1 MRLRFSTLAALVL
14 LGGAS
19 PSRAADPTPPNE
31 RPVPFDKRWLEPYFA
46 TGPLA
51 AGAQAFRRDDYGRA
65 VAALEGPVKRLG
77 RKSPERGPA
86 RFMLAYAQL
95 SQNDCDAAGPI
106 FEELHRSYPLLAS
119 YHAYHAARCRLR
131 EEDPTG
137 ALEWADKVAEGSVP
151 EAEAALIKL
160 DALVALERFAEVE
173 TAAATFLERFPNGP
187 RRSEAMFRRAEAMD
201 RLGRNPVEV
210 AQLYRKIWSEAPQ
223 EAWSRRAEE
232 SLRALVAR
240 LPARPQVGKAMTGPD
255 PAELGRFTAGEWV
268 ERGMVLFERNANEA
282 SEAAFA
288 SALAASPGGAPSAE
302 LRCQAAYHRA
312 QSVFKQRQRA
322 RAAPLFI
329 NAESACRE
337 ARNTDLTV
345 KSLYQ
350 GARCLSNAGD
360 KATALVKYAA
370 VEKEAPGHS
379 YADDARLRA
388 AEIHTDAE
396 EPDKAKALLSTLAD
410 TYPKGDQ
417 ATEALWRLALAAIQ
431 AKNWDEA
438 TRWLDENLRR
448 VPRETI
454 WYAEGR
460 ALYWKA
466 RVAMTEGRKTE
477 ALLLYTQAINE
488 YPLSVYTLLS
498 FERMRAEFPDARR
511 KLLRQLRTGLV
522 GPASKSA
529 WKFTPRVAFGRPEFR
544 RAVELARMGLG
555 GEARRE
561 LARLGLGQLDTRD
574 KARQAAKDDDD
585 GGGKE
590 SQANKT
596 DRADKDDSGT
606 TTSEREDVNW
616 ITSLLLDRG
625 RSWAAAHAIPRYSL
639 TGYRRGYP
647 QGLREAM
654 WRLSYPKA
662 FPETV
667 AAVSRSNRVPE
678 ALQLAIMREESAF
691 NPRIESFANAL
702 GLTQMLVKTAR
713 RFSER
718 PVTRETLLDPTR
730 NLEFGSKLLSFL
742 LERYH
747 RKEPLVIASYN
758 AGEGAVDRW
767 LGERGDLPLDEF
779 LETIPYDETRGYT
792 KRVLASYITY
802 SWLYDNARP
811 VPEMSFSLKAP
822 PRPER
827 IGRSGKR
834 RAR

>member
-1 MRLRFSTLAALVL
+1 MRLRFGPLAARLALVAPL
-14 LGGAS
+14 APVIFGGGAF
-19 PSRAADPTPPNE
+19 AAAAESSTSE
-31 RPVPFDKRWLEPYFA
+31 RPVPFDKRWLEPFFA

-51 AGAQAFRRDDYGRA
+51 PGAQAFRRDDYGRA
-65 VAALEGPVKRLG
+65 VAALEGPVKRLA

-86 RFMLAYAQL
+86 RFMLASSQL
-95 SQNDCDAAGPI
+95 AQNDCDAAGPI
-106 FEELHRSYPLLAS
+106 FEELHRSYPLLAD
-119 YHAYHAARCRLR
+119 YHAYNAARCRLR
-131 EEDPTG
+131 EEDPSG
-137 ALEWADKVAEGSVP
+137 ALTWADKVSAGSVP
-151 EAEAALIKL
+151 EAEAELIKL
-160 DALVALERFAEVE
+160 DAFVALERFADVE
-173 TAAATFLERFPNGP
+173 KAATAFLERFPAGP

-201 RLGRNPVEV
+201 RLGRAPVEV
-210 AQLYRKIWSEAPQ
+210 AQLYRKIWSESPQ
-223 EAWSRRAEE
+223 EAWSRRAEDN
-232 SLRALVAR
+232 LRALIAR
-240 LPARPQVGKAMTGPD
+240 LPARPQVGKAATGPD
-255 PAELGRFTAGEWV
+255 PADLGRYSATEWL

-282 SEAAFA
+282 SETAFA
-288 SALAASPGGAPSAE
+288 NALSAAPGGAATAE

-322 RAAPLFI
+322 RGAPLFI
-329 NAESACRE
+329 SAEAACRE

-350 GARCLSNAGD
+350 AARCLSNAGD
-360 KATALVKYAA
+360 KAAALVKYAA
-370 VEKEAPGHS
+370 LEKEAPTHS

-388 AEIHTDAE
+388 AEIHSDAQ

-410 TYPKGDQ
+410 AYPKGDQ

-466 RVAMTEGRKTE
+466 RVAITEGRKTE
-477 ALLLYTQAINE
+477 ALLLYTRAINE

-498 FERMRAEFPDARR
+498 FERMRTEFPEARR
-511 KLLRQLRTGLV
+511 KLIRQLRTGLV
-522 GPASKSA
+522 GPASKAS
-529 WKFTPRVAFGRPEFR
+529 WKFAPRVAFGRPEFR

-555 GEARRE
+555 SESRRE
-561 LARLGLGQLDTRD
+561 LARLGHGQIDTRD
-574 KARQAAKDDDD
+574 KARKASADDDD
-585 GGGKE
+585 A
-590 SQANKT
+590 SDTA
-596 DRADKDDSGT
+596 
-606 TTSEREDVNW
+606 TSEREDVNW
-616 ITSLLLDRG
+616 IASLLLDRG
-625 RSWAAAHAIPRYSL
+625 RSWAAAHAIPRYTL
-639 TGYRRGYP
+639 TGYRRSYP

-667 AAVSRSNRVPE
+667 AAVSKANRVPE

-718 PVTRETLLDPTR
+718 PVTRDTLLDPSR
-730 NLEFGSKLLSFL
+730 NLELGSKLLSFL
-742 LERYH
+742 LDRYH

-802 SWLYDNARP
+802 SWLYESARP
-811 VPEMSFSLKAP
+811 VPEMSFSLKPP

-827 IGRSGKR
+827 TGRPAR
-834 RAR
+834 RRPR

>member
-1 MRLRFSTLAALVL
+1 MRLRFSTLAARLALATPL
-14 LGGAS
+14 LAGNV
-19 PSRAADPTPPNE
+19 AAAPAAEGSAGE
-31 RPVPFDKRWLEPYFA
+31 RPVAFDKRWLEPFFA

-65 VAALEGPVKRLG
+65 VAALAGPVKRLA

-95 SQNDCDAAGPI
+95 AENDCDAAGPI
-106 FEELHRSYPLLAS
+106 FEDLHRSYPLLADH
-119 YHAYHAARCRLR
+119 HAYNAARCRLR
-131 EEDPTG
+131 KEDSAG
-137 ALEWADKVAEGSVP
+137 AIEWADKVSAGSVP
-151 EAEAALIKL
+151 EAEAELIKL
-160 DALVALERFAEVE
+160 DALAALERFAEVE
-173 TAAATFLERFPNGP
+173 KTASAFLERFPSGP
-187 RRSEAMFRRAEAMD
+187 RRSEAMYRRAEAMD
-201 RLGRNPVEV
+201 RLGRPPAEV

-240 LPARPQVGKAMTGPD
+240 LPPPPQGGKTAAGPN
-255 PAELGRFTAGEWV
+255 PADLGRYTAGEWL

-282 SEAAFA
+282 SESAFA
-288 SALAASPGGAPSAE
+288 NALAASPGGAPSAA

-329 NAESACRE
+329 AAEAACRE
-337 ARNTDLTV
+337 AGNTDLIV

-360 KATALVKYAA
+360 KAAALVKYAA
-370 VEKEAPGHS
+370 VEKEAPAHS

-410 TYPKGDQ
+410 SYPKGDQ

-466 RVAMTEGRKTE
+466 RVAMAEERKTE

-498 FERMRAEFPDARR
+498 FERMRTEFPEARR
-511 KLLRQLRTGLV
+511 KLIRQLRTGLV
-522 GPASKSA
+522 GPASKST
-529 WKFTPRVAFGRPEFR
+529 WKFAPRVAFGRPEFR

-555 GEARRE
+555 SEARRE
-561 LARLGLGQLDTRD
+561 LARLGLGQIDTRD
-574 KARQAAKDDDD
+574 KARQASKTDDDD
-585 GGGKE
+585 
-590 SQANKT
+590 
-596 DRADKDDSGT
+596 DVRDDDTSET

-667 AAVSRSNRVPE
+667 AAVSKANRVPE

-713 RFSER
+713 RFSDR
-718 PVTRETLLDPTR
+718 AVTRETLLDPTR

-747 RKEPLVIASYN
+747 GKEPLVIASYN

-802 SWLYDNARP
+802 SWLYNNTRP
-811 VPEMSFSLKAP
+811 VPEMSFSLKPP

-827 IGRSGKR
+827 IGRPARGAAQR
-834 RAR
+834 RPAR